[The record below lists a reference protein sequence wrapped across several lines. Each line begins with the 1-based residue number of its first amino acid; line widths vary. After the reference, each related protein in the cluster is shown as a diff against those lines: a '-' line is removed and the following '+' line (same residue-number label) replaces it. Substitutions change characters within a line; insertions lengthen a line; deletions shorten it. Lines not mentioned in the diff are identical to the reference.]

1 MRTSKAV
8 ALGIVLT
15 LTATVPAAAGE
26 ADWRQGGY
34 DGGHSRFNIAES
46 TLRPRNVSRLRLDW
60 VRRIRPDVTFI
71 YEYMAAPFLVADGRV
86 FGAWSGSEAPYD
98 VLAAFDESTGERL
111 WTRRFA
117 DGVWPVA
124 ASGSTTV
131 VDRWLVRTPGVLAL
145 DASTGSTR
153 WSLEG
158 AEPVVSDRAVRHVIA
173 TERETDVRRILSIE
187 VASGEVLWSRRL
199 RVRGWSPWSPSVL
212 LARRLV
218 VVPVWTGTRR
228 RLVVVRTDDGAT
240 AWSMRAR
247 GTPVAVANGTILTIR
262 VDRRHEGSQIVEG
275 IDLERGRILWSFRS
289 PAYTTIGAAGG
300 GRAFVDHLRCMEGCE
315 GDYGGTYRSTV
326 TALDLATGR
335 VLWRRAG
342 NEAHGTVAWW
352 AEALANSLLY
362 VDRLRHGRATFGALD
377 ASTGRL
383 RWVSTFGPRGVSGA
397 IHIVAN
403 GAVFGALRFGERG
416 GRIVR
421 LAMPRQARSGASRGR
436 DGS

>member
-1 MRTSKAV
+1 MRTPKAV
-8 ALGIVLT
+8 ALAIVLS
-15 LTATVPAAAGE
+15 LSATVLAAAGE

-34 DGGHSRFNIAES
+34 DGGYSRFNVAES

-60 VRRIRPDVTFI
+60 VRRIRPPVGFV
-71 YEYMAAPFLVADGRV
+71 YEYMADPFLVADGRV

-111 WTRRFA
+111 WTRRFV

-124 ASGSTTV
+124 ASSSTV
-131 VDRWLVRTPGVLAL
+131 VVVRWLDRIPAVLAL
-145 DASTGSTR
+145 DAATGSTR
-153 WSLEG
+153 WAREG
-158 AEPVVSDRAVRHVIA
+158 AEPIVTDRAVRHVIA
-173 TERETDVRRILSIE
+173 EDRRTDVPRLLSIE
-187 VASGEVLWSRRL
+187 VTSGEVRWSRRL
-199 RVRGWSPWSPSVL
+199 HARRWSPWSPSIL
-212 LARRLV
+212 LAHRLV

-228 RLVVVRTDDGAT
+228 RLVVVRTAEGAT
-240 AWSMRAR
+240 AWSRRAR

-275 IDLERGRILWSFRS
+275 IDLERGGILWSFRS
-289 PAYTTIGAAGG
+289 PAYSMIGAAGG
-300 GRAFVDHLRCMEGCE
+300 GRAFVDHLQCMGGCQ
-315 GDYGGTYRSTV
+315 GDYGGTYRSSV

-342 NEAHGTVAWW
+342 NERHGTVAWW
-352 AEALANSLLY
+352 AEALANGLLY

-383 RWVSTFGPRGVSGA
+383 RWISTFGPRGVSGA
-397 IHIVAN
+397 IHMVAN
-403 GAVFGALRFGERG
+403 GAVLGALRFGERG

-421 LAMPRQARSGASRGR
+421 LALPPEARSPAQRGR
-436 DGS
+436 GGS